1 MRIDKPKYYPEN
13 SFVAGVKD
21 DLAEDDFDDD
31 DDDKTSTAGG
41 GGVGGGVFTS
51 PELSGGQ
58 GAGAENG
65 GDVERMRAFNVRPFK
80 NNHRRGQ
87 QSHIVKFWVTR
98 IIRMV
103 KIKD

>member
-1 MRIDKPKYYPEN
+1 M
-13 SFVAGVKD
+13 KD

-65 GDVERMRAFNVRPFK
+65 GDVERMRAFNVRPLRD
-80 NNHRRGQ
+80 NNHTLSNFGSRGFC
-87 QSHIVKFWVTR
+87 KRF
-98 IIRMV
+98 
-103 KIKD
+103 KLKD

>member
-1 MRIDKPKYYPEN
+1 M
-13 SFVAGVKD
+13 KD

-80 NNHRRGQ
+80 DKNHRGNNYTLSNFGSRGL
-87 QSHIVKFWVTR
+87 
-98 IIRMV
+98 
-103 KIKD
+103 